1 MFPPLNNIL
10 YVEDEESLRAIAQI
24 ALEEIGSYTLKIC
37 SSGLEA
43 IEIASQSEFLPDL
56 ILLDVMMPNMD
67 GPTTLQT
74 LRENFPKWQTV
85 PVIFMTGRVY
95 DQKEYKKMGV
105 LDVITK
111 PFDPMTLANR
121 LQKLWKKHYE

>member
-10 YVEDEESLRAIAQI
+10 YVDDDESLRTIVQI
-24 ALEEIGSYTLKIC
+24 ALEDIGGYTLKIC

-43 IEIASQSEFLPDL
+43 IETASHSEFLPDL

-67 GPTTLQT
+67 GPTTLQK
-74 LRENFPKWQTV
+74 LRETEPKLNTV
-85 PVIFMTGRVY
+85 PVIFMTGKV
-95 DQKEYKKMGV
+95 QFQEEYKKRGV

-111 PFDPMTLANR
+111 PFDPMTLADR
-121 LQKLWKKHYE
+121 LQKLWETHYE